1 MGLSAREGTKKETA
15 FYQQRADTWRSLD
28 KLDHKRTTKGRK
40 MTRNGEKKFRF
51 LLRTKPTHP
60 AVMVEDNGKT
70 GVGYNIT
77 HTPKKSFDSSW
88 HRLHKNPDPND
99 SRPSYLVHKRYE
111 GKIGG
116 KAATFSKAEI
126 KGYRLDR
133 RDSREIDLIEK
144 AKKQGKPWNEY
155 LPKYKK
161 KNRKRRR
168 KKFIGLF

>member
-1 MGLSAREGTKKETA
+1 MIRK
-15 FYQQRADTWRSLD
+15 D
-28 KLDHKRTTKGRK
+28 K
-40 MTRNGEKKFRF
+40 KKFR
-51 LLRTKPTHP
+51 LLLKTKPAPP
-60 AVMVEDNGKT
+60 AIMVEDDGKT

-77 HTPKKSFDSSW
+77 HSPKKSFDATW

-99 SRPSYLVHKRYE
+99 NRPSYLVHKRYK

-116 KAATFSKAEI
+116 KGATFKKAEI

-161 KNRKRRR
+161 KSRKRRR
-168 KKFIGLF
+168 KKFLGRF